1 MDPVSPSTP
10 FYHAQDCQPVKGASL
25 HLKIGFLW
33 WWKCQLGSSTIFSGW
48 GFSLHPTLRL
58 RNSALHKVLLQIMLF
73 PSSKLAS
80 YHIYF
85 LTIQLPFPLAYFQGS
100 LVRTTPEAQIQ
111 TFCLA
116 KKSTATPISVTIPT
130 HRSFAIKSTRGNFLT
145 SPMSSTGEIWSSQV
159 RL

>member
-1 MDPVSPSTP
+1 
-10 FYHAQDCQPVKGASL
+10 
-25 HLKIGFLW
+25 
-33 WWKCQLGSSTIFSGW
+33 
-48 GFSLHPTLRL
+48 
-58 RNSALHKVLLQIMLF
+58 MLF

-159 RL
+159 RLQPFLPSFYTIISSPYGHSQSIYGCSQSFYGYFVDQLLPLQRMYYGIYRK